1 MRNRHCTYREEGG
14 RRLFSDCF
22 LPLLSLPLLPPPT
35 TTFFLLS
42 SFPHHPPISLLA
54 ACTGWMDGCRRH
66 TRLLASPSLSP
77 EAKLVPLPPRH
88 PLRREG
94 VFSAC
99 CNSLKRRRALSLS
112 LSLHPH
118 PPPPPSL
125 IFQAQRS
132 DTDGRMNPP
141 PPPPPFPPI
150 RPYRATAAATTSSS
164 SPSSV
169 SVKTSALPSFR
180 KLPSFPSVSAARDF
194 RRRGPTPAIEGKEH
208 RITCCFPQFFPY
220 SMFSER

>member
-1 MRNRHCTYREEGG
+1 M
-14 RRLFSDCF
+14 LS
-22 LPLLSLPLLPPPT
+22 PLLSLPLLPPPA

-141 PPPPPFPPI
+141 PPPPPFPLSDRIEQQPQQQPPPPLPPPSLL
-150 RPYRATAAATTSSS
+150 RLPLFPPFESS
-164 SPSSV
+164 
-169 SVKTSALPSFR
+169 LPFFSQCGEGPQTERTHTGDR
-180 KLPSFPSVSAARDF
+180 K
-194 RRRGPTPAIEGKEH
+194 E
-208 RITCCFPQFFPY
+208 RI
-220 SMFSER
+220 